1 MRKLILFICLIILLP
16 QKTQA
21 WGFYSHQ
28 LINRMAVFTL
38 PPEMLGFYKYY
49 IQYISENAVNPDNRR
64 YVVKD
69 EAPKHY
75 IDIDVYDRI
84 FNDSAIY
91 KMPRY
96 WSQALKIFPE
106 DTLMAYGI
114 VPWHI
119 EKMHYQLTEAFK
131 QKDVKRILRVSADL
145 GHYIADAN
153 VPLHTTENY
162 NGQLTNQLGIHAF
175 WESRLPEL
183 FAKDYDFFIG
193 QAQYIDNTQMRAWQ
207 AVTIAHQA
215 LDSVLK
221 FEKILTEKLSA
232 DKKYTIEERN
242 RLMVR
247 TYSKE
252 FAQNYH
258 QMLNGQVMRQMRAA
272 IKMIGDFW
280 FTCWVEAGQPDL
292 NNLLN
297 DKYLQDLEKDL
308 EKEKIEWINPN
319 LKPRTEGGLGW
330 YEKDLDK
337 SNSSPMLYYWAIYQR
352 KLKKSKSQYFLTY

>member
-1 MRKLILFICLIILLP
+1 MKKIILLIFWVLFLP
-16 QKTQA
+16 ASNLLA

-38 PPEMLGFYKYY
+38 PSEMLGFYKYY

-84 FNDSAIY
+84 FNDSAVY

-96 WSQALKIFPE
+96 WSQALKVFPE
-106 DTLMAYGI
+106 DTLLAYGI

-119 EKMHYQLTEAFK
+119 EKMRYQLIEAFK
-131 QKDVKRILRVSADL
+131 QKDIKRILRVSADL

-183 FAKDYDFFIG
+183 FASNYDFFVG
-193 QAQYIDNTQMRAWQ
+193 QAQFIDNTQMRAWQ

-215 LDSVLK
+215 LDSVLSFERLLSQK
-221 FEKILTEKLSA
+221 FPG

-247 TYSKE
+247 TYSKD
-252 FAQNYH
+252 FARTYH
-258 QMLNGQVMRQMRAA
+258 QMLAGQVMRQMRAS
-272 IKMIGDFW
+272 IKMVGDFW

-292 NNLLN
+292 DNLLN
-297 DKYLQDLEKDL
+297 DKYLQELEKDL

-319 LKPRTEGGLGW
+319 LKPRSEGETG
-330 YEKDLDK
+330 
-337 SNSSPMLYYWAIYQR
+337 SNQKGRNKINVSPMQYYWVAYQR
-352 KLKKSKSQYFLTY
+352 RLKK